1 MELFKPRFDNP
12 KGLTNWGDEK
22 VFKREE
28 WVDPATI
35 YGDDMTIFNAPIMTY
50 GFNRIMNLHEP
61 RHSVA
66 FVSLCTKTRPY
77 YNSRK
82 WATFIKEFGGHAEF
96 IVASNAGIIPF
107 EFWDSYPYTVYEGE
121 HKKEHDITYVATFFN
136 RFQVFFERQKYQKII
151 FNFRPPLRDRI
162 SAQNFKDRNPDKNV
176 VILPTEETYNQ
187 IKSEGFPAGK
197 MFPDLDPRVLKE
209 IKDELGVVDEPKGF
223 GF

>member
-1 MELFKPRFDNP
+1 MELFKPRFVSP
-12 KGLTNWGDEK
+12 EKLINWGDEK

-28 WVDPATI
+28 WVDPTTI
-35 YGDDMTIFNAPIMTY
+35 YGDDLTIFNAPIMYY
-50 GFNRIMNLHEP
+50 GFNRIMNLHQP

-121 HKKEHDITYVATFFN
+121 HKKNTTLLISLPSLTGF
-136 RFQVFFERQKYQKII
+136 KCS
-151 FNFRPPLRDRI
+151 LR
-162 SAQNFKDRNPDKNV
+162 NKNMKKLSS
-176 VILPTEETYNQ
+176 IL
-187 IKSEGFPAGK
+187 
-197 MFPDLDPRVLKE
+197 DLL
-209 IKDELGVVDEPKGF
+209 
-223 GF
+223 